1 MTRIAP
7 IVVGVILI
15 IGLTVFQGIKAD
27 RWNESGADAAVFAA
41 QLVNIPLAFGDWEG
55 VDTDPGDRRELQ
67 VAGAVGHLTR
77 KYRNT
82 RTNEEIDLYI
92 ICGHSRDITMHTPD
106 RCYPKAGFSQE
117 KTRSEPFTV
126 ELDEGS
132 AEFYTN
138 TFRKEDLQGIRNL
151 RIFWSWAVDA
161 ETGWQA
167 PDLPRRAF
175 AAKRAIYKMYLINF
189 LPSQSGTAD
198 NSPCVEFGRRFL
210 PTLNEALFT
219 GLEQDG
225 SESDATVGP
234 ITAPREGS

>member
-7 IVVGVILI
+7 VVVGVILI

-55 VDTDPGDRRELQ
+55 DDTDPGDRRELQ

-82 RTNEEIDLYI
+82 RTNEEVDLYI

-106 RCYPKAGFSQE
+106 RCYPKAGFRQE
-117 KTRSEPFTV
+117 KIRSEPYDI
-126 ELDEGS
+126 ELAEGD
-132 AEFYTN
+132 AKFYTN

-175 AAKRAIYKMYLINF
+175 AAKRAIYKMYMINF
-189 LPSQSGTAD
+189 LPSQTGTAE
-198 NSPCVEFGRRFL
+198 NSPCVEFGRQFL
-210 PTLNEALFT
+210 PTLNEALFA
-219 GLEQDG
+219 GLKEE
-225 SESDATVGP
+225 SESGTE
-234 ITAPREGS
+234 APAPAQADEN